1 MRSKNFHFNLGVLN
15 GIAKRMGDYHVFGKK
30 DAQALEDVIED
41 LEDAWDSMMDYEP
54 QKDEEDIEENV

>member
-15 GIAKRMGDYHVFGKK
+15 GMAKQMEDYHAFGKE
-30 DAQALEDVIED
+30 DAQALRDVIED

-54 QKDEEDIEENV
+54 QKSEEDIEENV